1 VLIRVIVAVA
11 LAALH
16 AAPAAAESDREQS
29 SRHLERG
36 ISYYEMGKYKLAVE
50 EFERA
55 YVLHAT
61 DSLLFNL
68 AQAHRKLDNC
78 TEAVRYYERY
88 LERSPRS
95 PRAREVRKLLPDLR
109 RACEI
114 KFVRPSGVSPEPEP
128 REPPRPRPDLLP
140 PPPTT
145 TTPPPPTP
153 PAPPTPAP
161 TQQVA
166 TTTAATTATTTAAP
180 AAPAAEDAA
189 VAAGMPERAL
199 SRLRVRA
206 ATSLGGLS
214 TAAGS
219 ATVAGITAAAA
230 YRPRSLPVE
239 LGGALQISSFG
250 WDTHG
255 VDARSGVVSAL
266 ATAGMSRPLSAVTV
280 EGEAGAGL
288 VAISHLLPGNPLRET
303 GDPRSEGM
311 TIRPAAQLGL
321 FGSHAF
327 GDRLAVRAGATAL
340 VAALGDIGGGA
351 AIDLR
356 LVVGLELR
364 P

>member
-1 VLIRVIVAVA
+1 VLIRVVVAVA

-36 ISYYEMGKYKLAVE
+36 VSYYEMGKYQLAVE

-78 TEAVRYYERY
+78 TEALRYYERF

-95 PRAREVRKLLPDLR
+95 PRAREVKKLLTDLR

-128 REPPRPRPDLLP
+128 PRPVPDLPPPPSP

-145 TTPPPPTP
+145 PAPPPP
-153 PAPPTPAP
+153 P

-166 TTTAATTATTTAAP
+166 TTTAPPPTTTTAAAA

-189 VAAGMPERAL
+189 VATGVPARPP

-230 YRPRSLPVE
+230 FRPRSLPVE
-239 LGGALQISSFG
+239 LGGALQIGSFG

-266 ATAGMSRPLSAVTV
+266 ATAGTSRPLSAVTV
-280 EGEAGAGL
+280 EGEVGAGL

-321 FGSHAF
+321 FGSRAL

>member
-1 VLIRVIVAVA
+1 VLIRVVVAVA

-36 ISYYEMGKYKLAVE
+36 VSYYEMGKYQLAIE

-78 TEAVRYYERY
+78 TEALRYYERF

-95 PRAREVRKLLPDLR
+95 PRAREVKKLLPDLR

-128 REPPRPRPDLLP
+128 PRPVPDLP
-140 PPPTT
+140 PPPPPPPLPPP
-145 TTPPPPTP
+145 TTPPPPRP
-153 PAPPTPAP
+153 QQQPP

-166 TTTAATTATTTAAP
+166 TTTAPPPTTTA

-189 VAAGMPERAL
+189 VAAGVPERPP
-199 SRLRVRA
+199 SRLRLRA

-219 ATVAGITAAAA
+219 ATVAGITGAVA

-239 LGGALQISSFG
+239 LGGALQIGSFG

-255 VDARSGVVSAL
+255 VAARSGVVSAL
-266 ATAGMSRPLSAVTV
+266 ATAAVSRPLSAVTV
-280 EGEAGAGL
+280 EAEVGAGL
-288 VAISHLLPGNPLRET
+288 IAISHLLPGNPLRAT

-321 FGSHAF
+321 VGSRAL
-327 GDRLAVRAGATAL
+327 GDRVAVRAGAAAL
-340 VAALGDIGGGA
+340 VAALGDVGGGA